1 MAVIKSIVA
10 RQIYDSRGNPTVE
23 VKQLSFSVAFLR
35 IRLCDLR
42 SVKALYIY
50 FFLSWLS
57 MISCTLELELRSEV
71 CLLL

>member
-1 MAVIKSIVA
+1 
-10 RQIYDSRGNPTVE
+10 VE

-57 MISCTLELELRSEV
+57 MISCTLELELRSEG